1 MVVTLALNQVLV
13 LNHLGHPVEIDL
25 PADLLRMLQGCS
37 SSWYSSSTTINLVS
51 GSRGL
56 NTGLE

>member
-1 MVVTLALNQVLV
+1 MRQN
-13 LNHLGHPVEIDL
+13 

-56 NTGLE
+56 NTGLTTTCLYDLFSD